1 MSNYPPPPT
10 SLLSLTLIEGQ
21 NGTKMLPL
29 PVSSELL
36 LGCPERSPW
45 LLLASGFKWKQTLLD
60 LKYAGF

>member
-1 MSNYPPPPT
+1 MTTPLHT

-29 PVSSELL
+29 PVSSEELL
-36 LGCPERSPW
+36 LGCPELSPW
-45 LLLASGFKWKQTLLD
+45 LLLASEFKWKQTLLD